1 MGRRAAC
8 CVPIPGHK
16 KGTPKER
23 RAFDYWCP
31 DFGSSY
37 VGYSGEFFRRKI
49 LALCRRETFEG
60 LVVVK
65 QYDTLNVGSGS
76 ADRKLIGDR
85 LICCCESLRLPA
97 VGFHS
102 GDLGVIGASRPE

>member
-1 MGRRAAC
+1 MRGGQHVAC
-8 CVPIPGHK
+8 QFRDIKKAHLK
-16 KGTPKER
+16 KGVLLII
-23 RAFDYWCP
+23 WCP

-49 LALCRRETFEG
+49 LTLCRRETFEG

-76 ADRKLIGDR
+76 ADRKLIGD
-85 LICCCESLRLPA
+85 
-97 VGFHS
+97 
-102 GDLGVIGASRPE
+102 